1 MQEQM
6 KLVLEQAARLQKL
19 VPDAILVGGSA
30 ASIYAEHRFSL
41 DHDHVIVDL
50 ENKFDLIL
58 EALEREGDWITNR
71 VVYGKIILGE
81 LGGIETGVRQL
92 IREKPL
98 EFEKIQIDELSLNV
112 PTIEE
117 ITRIKAFLIVKR
129 NQMRD
134 YLDFAALS
142 DKMGILKSAKV
153 IEKIDDYY
161 TDKARND
168 KPLLSQLLRQLS
180 EPAPKDKSNIEI
192 LPNYKGT
199 LEKWKDWNSVV
210 EICKK
215 VTIKIMENNY
225 A

>member
-6 KLVLEQAARLQKL
+6 KKVLEQAARLQKL

-41 DHDHVIVDL
+41 DHDHIVTEL
-50 ENKFDLIL
+50 ENKFDLVL
-58 EALEREGDWITNR
+58 EALEREGDWVTNR

-81 LGGIETGVRQL
+81 LGGIEAGIRQL
-92 IREKPL
+92 IRKKPL
-98 EFEKIQIDELSLNV
+98 EFENVQIGELSLNI

-142 DKMGILKSAKV
+142 DKTGISKCAK
-153 IEKIDDYY
+153 IIDKIDDYY
-161 TDKARND
+161 TDETKVG

-180 EPAPKDKSNIEI
+180 EPMPKDKSNIEL
-192 LPNYKGT
+192 LPDYKGT
-199 LEKWKDWNSVV
+199 SEKWKDWNFII

-215 VTIKIMENNY
+215 VATEVMENNY

>member
-6 KLVLEQAARLQKL
+6 KKVLEQAARLQKL

-41 DHDHVIVDL
+41 DHDHVVAEL
-50 ENKFDLIL
+50 EDKFDLVL
-58 EALEREGDWITNR
+58 EALEREGDWVTNR

-81 LGGIETGVRQL
+81 LGGIEAGIRQL
-92 IREKPL
+92 IRKKPL
-98 EFEKIQIDELSLNV
+98 EFENVQIGELSLNI

-142 DKMGILKSAKV
+142 DKMGISKCAK
-153 IEKIDDYY
+153 IIDKIDDYY
-161 TDKARND
+161 TDEAKTD

-180 EPAPKDKSNIEI
+180 EPMPKDKSNIEL
-192 LPNYKGT
+192 LPDYKGT
-199 LEKWKDWNSVV
+199 SEKWKDWNFII

-215 VTIKIMENNY
+215 AATEVMENNY